1 MSTDQ
6 SAFPS
11 PTGPAPAGAA
21 PAHAA
26 FATDLADA
34 VTLLRGLP
42 TSRDT
47 VDDAHRCVRGWGA
60 QRPWLRAQLVVDG
73 PPGTTRVGY
82 DLLLEHP
89 EGGSVALSAETADGI
104 PWLVDHSTHWAA
116 GQVLSVDGTGL
127 SVPAALS
134 AIRAL
139 GTRDRQLH
147 ERLVD
152 RCILLGEV
160 EDDTEPLTVAE
171 TQQAADEFRRRRG
184 LSSRA
189 QTLDW
194 LAETGM
200 SEEAFWNHVKTQ
212 ARTARV
218 RGRFAGEPARRH
230 LAEHPEEFTLRRA
243 AWVTGPRPEELRA
256 LVDGPVTEF
265 VSRAATALVSAPGA
279 GSPTV
284 RRDGGRGTHLQ
295 AAAMLTSRLP
305 EPLRTVPGGTAI
317 GPVPYKGGHLAG
329 VVYEVLPPDPGAAE
343 VLDAARDAAFQAWL
357 DERRR
362 TSDIRWF
369 WL

>member
-1 MSTDQ
+1 MPADQ
-6 SAFPS
+6 SMLPL
-11 PTGPAPAGAA
+11 P
-21 PAHAA
+21 AA

-34 VTLLRGLP
+34 VELLRGLP
-42 TSRDT
+42 ATPET
-47 VDDAHRCVRGWGA
+47 VDDAHRSVRAWA
-60 QRPWLRAQLVVDG
+60 AERPWLHAQLVVDE
-73 PPGTTRVGY
+73 PPGTARVGY

-89 EGGSVALSAETADGI
+89 EGGAVALSAEVDDGI

-116 GQVLSVDGTGL
+116 ANILSVDGVGL
-127 SVPAALS
+127 SIAAALS
-134 AIRAL
+134 AIRSL
-139 GTRDRQLH
+139 GARDRRVH
-147 ERLVD
+147 EQLVD
-152 RCILLGEV
+152 HRILLNEM
-160 EDDTEPLTVAE
+160 ENDPRPATDAE
-171 TQQAADEFRRRRG
+171 TRQAADEFRRRRG
-184 LSSRA
+184 LTTRE

-194 LAETGM
+194 LARTGI
-200 SEEAFWNHVKTQ
+200 SEKGFWGHAKLQ

-218 RGRFAGEPARRH
+218 RGRFAGEPARRY

-284 RRDGGRGTHLQ
+284 RRDGGRGAHLQ

-305 EPLRTVPGGTAI
+305 EPLRTVPEETAV
-317 GPVPYKGGHLAG
+317 GPVPYEGGHLAG
-329 VVYEVLPPDPGAAE
+329 VVYEVLPPDPEAPE